1 MNQYH
6 ETVMLGEVLE
16 ALNVPLKSQAKYID
30 ATLGTGGHSEAILK
44 AGAEVLGIDFDPDM
58 LEIAEDRLKRFGK
71 KVKFAKGN
79 FRNIDRIAKENGFEN
94 VDGVI
99 FDLGTSNL
107 QLTSEVRGFSFSNP
121 EASLDMRFEPEE
133 QGVRGSDLLNGLRED
148 QLKVLFARVLNWRDS
163 AQLTRRVITE
173 RQVKP
178 FATVGDFLKISRI
191 KGKKGLN
198 PATLPF
204 LALRIAVNSELENLE
219 EGLTKAYTLTKDGGK
234 LVVITFHS
242 GEDRIV
248 KNFGKKINGLITR
261 QPIRP
266 TEEEIAINPRA
277 RSAKLRIIE
286 KWQTEKKELRDLQT

>member
-6 ETVMLGEVLE
+6 ETVMVGEVLE
-16 ALNVPLKSQAKYID
+16 ALNVPLKSQAKFID

-44 AGAEVLGIDFDPDM
+44 AGGEVLSIDFDPQM
-58 LEIAEDRLKRFGK
+58 LEIAKERLKNFGK

-79 FRNIDRIAKENGFEN
+79 FRNIDGIAKENGFEK
-94 VDGVI
+94 VDGII

-107 QLTSEVRGFSFSNP
+107 QLTSEVRGFSFSNR
-121 EASLDMRFEPEE
+121 EAPLDMRFEPEE
-133 QGVRGSDLLNGLRED
+133 QAVKGSDLLNGLRKD
-148 QLKVLFARVLNWRDS
+148 QLMVLFSRVLNWRDS
-163 AQLTRRVITE
+163 AQLTRRVIRE
-173 RQVKP
+173 RQQKP
-178 FATVGDFLKISRI
+178 FETVGDFLKICRI
-191 KGKKGLN
+191 GVKKALN

-219 EGLTKAYTLTKDGGK
+219 EGLTKAYTLLIDGGK

-248 KNFGKKINGLITR
+248 KNFGKKVDGLTTK

-266 TEEEIAINPRA
+266 LQSEIEKNPRA

-286 KWQTEKKELRDLQT
+286 KWQTPERELKDLQT

>member
-6 ETVMLGEVLE
+6 ETVMVKEVLE
-16 ALNVPLKSQAKYID
+16 ALDVPLKSQARFVD
-30 ATLGTGGHSEAILK
+30 ATLGTGGHSEAILQS
-44 AGAEVLGIDFDPDM
+44 GSEILGIDFDPQM
-58 LEIAEDRLKRFGK
+58 LEIAGSRLKKFGK
-71 KVKFAKGN
+71 RVKFAKGN
-79 FRNIDRIAKENGFEN
+79 FRNIDRIATENGFEN
-94 VDGVI
+94 VNGII

-107 QLTSEVRGFSFSNP
+107 QLTSTERGFSFSNP
-121 EASLDMRFEPEE
+121 EAALDMRFEPEE
-133 QGVRGSDLLNGLRED
+133 QAVKGSDLLNGLRED
-148 QLKVLFARVLNWRDS
+148 QLKVLFGKVLNWHDS
-163 AQLTRRVITE
+163 AKLTRRVITE

-178 FATVGDFLKISRI
+178 FETVGDFLKICRI
-191 KGKKGLN
+191 ERKKGLN

-219 EGLTKAYTLTKDGGK
+219 EGLTKSFGLLKDKGR

-248 KNFGKKINGLITR
+248 KNFGKKVNGLVTR

-266 TEEEIAINPRA
+266 SDKEIERNPRA

-286 KWQTEKKELRDLQT
+286 KWLTEKRELKDLQT